1 LNLKN
6 VENSEHAVYDMIGCA
21 CRGVHIIIIIIIIII
36 YSCYD
41 YLLGECMVELF
52 LVETSCSLIMISL
65 PKKAIVFKTCITVI
79 TYHIR

>member
-1 LNLKN
+1 MNLKN

-21 CRGVHIIIIIIIIII
+21 CRGVHIIINIIII

-41 YLLGECMVELF
+41 FLLGECMVELF

-65 PKKAIVFKTCITVI
+65 PKKAIVFRTCITAI
-79 TYHIR
+79 TYHVR

>member
-1 LNLKN
+1 MNLKN

-41 YLLGECMVELF
+41 FLLGECMVELF

>member
-21 CRGVHIIIIIIIIII
+21 CRGVHIIINIIII

-41 YLLGECMVELF
+41 FLLGECMVELF

-65 PKKAIVFKTCITVI
+65 PKKAIVFRTCITAI
-79 TYHIR
+79 TYHVR

>member
-21 CRGVHIIIIIIIIII
+21 CRGVHIIINIIII

-41 YLLGECMVELF
+41 FLLGECMVELF

-65 PKKAIVFKTCITVI
+65 PKKAIVFKTCITAI
-79 TYHIR
+79 TYHVR

>member
-1 LNLKN
+1 MNLKN

-21 CRGVHIIIIIIIIII
+21 CRGVHIIINIIII

-41 YLLGECMVELF
+41 FLLGECMVELF

-65 PKKAIVFKTCITVI
+65 PKKAIVFKTCITAI
-79 TYHIR
+79 TYHVR

>member
-1 LNLKN
+1 M
-6 VENSEHAVYDMIGCA
+6 YDMIGCA
-21 CRGVHIIIIIIIIII
+21 CRGVHIIIII

-65 PKKAIVFKTCITVI
+65 PKKAIVFKICITVI

>member
-1 LNLKN
+1 MNLKN

-21 CRGVHIIIIIIIIII
+21 CRGVHIIIII

-65 PKKAIVFKTCITVI
+65 PKKAIVFKICITVI

>member
-1 LNLKN
+1 MNLKN
-6 VENSEHAVYDMIGCA
+6 VENLEHAVYDMIGCA
-21 CRGVHIIIIIIIIII
+21 CRGVHIII

-41 YLLGECMVELF
+41 FLLGECMVELF

>member
-1 LNLKN
+1 MNLKN

-21 CRGVHIIIIIIIIII
+21 CRGVHIIIIIIIII

>member
-21 CRGVHIIIIIIIIII
+21 GRGVHIIIII

-65 PKKAIVFKTCITVI
+65 PKKAIVFKICITVI

>member
-21 CRGVHIIIIIIIIII
+21 CRGVHIIIII

>member
-1 LNLKN
+1 MNLKN

-21 CRGVHIIIIIIIIII
+21 CRSVHIIIIII

-41 YLLGECMVELF
+41 FLLGECMVELF

>member
-1 LNLKN
+1 MNLKN

-21 CRGVHIIIIIIIIII
+21 CRGVHIIIII

-41 YLLGECMVELF
+41 FLLGECMVELF

-65 PKKAIVFKTCITVI
+65 PKKAIVFKTCITVSYNVSYQI
-79 TYHIR
+79 IL

>member
-21 CRGVHIIIIIIIIII
+21 CRGVHIIIIII

-41 YLLGECMVELF
+41 FLLGECMVELF